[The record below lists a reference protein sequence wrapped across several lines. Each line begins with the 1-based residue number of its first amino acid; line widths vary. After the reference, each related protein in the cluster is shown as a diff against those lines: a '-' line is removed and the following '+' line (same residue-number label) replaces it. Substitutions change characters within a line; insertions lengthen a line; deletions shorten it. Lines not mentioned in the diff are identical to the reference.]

1 MFRGIGSG
9 IGMRLRTKVILWA
22 AALAVIGMLY
32 VFSEE
37 PSRTPVDECRA
48 KGIDP
53 EEKKVGTCE
62 DEGTEDVVVNPSEL
76 LELET
81 LDARLESTRERPAA
95 APAGSHGKRELVTFD
110 LAVTNRTGGSVAF
123 GPSQFLLLEQHVYG
137 PDVEAERRSGNS
149 LQARSS
155 PVGPGET
162 VDGTVIFDVPPS
174 AARELHVVGDFE
186 IGNFGSGGAKFEP
199 RVLFGASELGV
210 IRTEKDR

>member
-1 MFRGIGSG
+1 MS
-9 IGMRLRTKVILWA
+9 LRNKAILWA
-22 AALAVIGMLY
+22 AALAVVGMLY

-37 PSRTPVDECRA
+37 PSIRPVDECRA

-62 DEGTEDVVVNPSEL
+62 DEGTENVVVNPSET

-81 LDARLESTRERPAA
+81 LDAQLKSLRERPAP
-95 APAGSHGKRELVTFD
+95 APARGHDKRELVTLD
-110 LAVTNRTGGSVAF
+110 LAVTNRTGSSATF
-123 GPSQFLLLEQHVYG
+123 GQSQFLLQGQRLYG

-149 LQARSS
+149 LQDRSS

-162 VDGTVIFDVPPS
+162 VDGTVIFDVPTG
-174 AARELHVVGDFE
+174 AARELHVVGDFD
-186 IGNFGSGGAKFEP
+186 IGNFGSGGADFEP
-199 RVLFGASELGV
+199 EALFGASELGV